1 MKLIDMIALAKA
13 GYTKRDI
20 EKIRAEEL
28 EEVNE
33 GADESE
39 ASIIT
44 EEEAGSIPDTDPE
57 EVQPDF
63 RELYESAMKTIKA
76 QTDEISRLQKA
87 NMSRDISGEQKD
99 IYQLAQDSLNALI

>member
-1 MKLIDMIALAKA
+1 MKLVDMIALAKA
-13 GYTKRDI
+13 GYSKRDI

-28 EEVNE
+28 EEANE
-33 GADESE
+33 SAAESE
-39 ASIIT
+39 ASQT

-87 NMSRDISGEQKD
+87 NMGRDVSGEQKD